1 MDSGS
6 RKKIIFSVTAMFVAF
21 LLTNLYLDSKT
32 KAFEMYIGDAVIGYS
47 SSKEE
52 AKSDYSSIIDNLN
65 RTLKDEEKIHEEK
78 ISFKRISD
86 DVKLSTYNEI
96 EENVLKTMSDEV
108 TLKSFNIDN
117 KKIGYVLDKDDM
129 NETLSKV
136 GSYYA
141 KANNIDRDKIA
152 SINVKGN
159 INLKEEKVKISNLN
173 NSDYL
178 ADKIVKENKN
188 AIDVDL
194 VVNDK
199 QVVDIEPIVKIERTD
214 NLLLGESKV
223 KEEGK
228 KGKKEQVVNVT
239 YRNGKKIDTKVLSE
253 NIIESSKSKVVYKGT
268 KSPIDNNFAFLS
280 SPTRGGVVTS
290 TFGERWG
297 KLHKGMDIAGNI
309 GDPVMAA
316 FDGVVKSVFYERDGY
331 GKVVI
336 LEHEDGLETR
346 YAHMSEFEVKEGDKV
361 KKGDLVGR
369 VGNTGR
375 STGPHLHFELRVN
388 GNPVNPEGY
397 IN

>member
-21 LLTNLYLDSKT
+21 LLINLYLDSKT

-65 RTLKDEEKIHEEK
+65 RTLKDEEKVHEEE

-136 GSYYA
+136 GAYYA
-141 KANNIDRDKIA
+141 KENNIDRDKIA

-173 NSDYL
+173 SSDYL

-188 AIDVDL
+188 VIDVDL

-199 QVVDIEPIVKIERTD
+199 QVIDIEPIVKIERTD
-214 NLLLGESKV
+214 NLMLGESKV

-280 SPTRGGVVTS
+280 NPTRGGVVTS

-297 KLHKGMDIAGNI
+297 KLHKGMDIAGDI

-361 KKGDLVGR
+361 KKGDIVGR

>member
-6 RKKIIFSVTAMFVAF
+6 RKKIIFSVTAMFVA
-21 LLTNLYLDSKT
+21 LLLINLYLDSKT

-47 SSKEE
+47 SNKEE

-65 RTLKDEEKIHEEK
+65 RTLKDEEKVHEEQ
-78 ISFKRISD
+78 ISCKRISD

-136 GSYYA
+136 GAYYA
-141 KANNIDRDKIA
+141 KENNIDRDNIA

-173 NSDYL
+173 SSDYL

-188 AIDVDL
+188 VIDVDL

-199 QVVDIEPIVKIERTD
+199 QVIDIEPIVKIERTD
-214 NLLLGESKV
+214 NLMLGESKV
-223 KEEGK
+223 KEDGK

-280 SPTRGGVVTS
+280 RPTRGGVVTS

-297 KLHKGMDIAGNI
+297 KLHKGMDIAGDI